1 VSELVVHFLT
11 GLANAASLFLIASGL
26 SLIFGVTRIL
36 NFAHGSLYMLG
47 AYIAL
52 STVSY
57 LGNTILG
64 FWGSV
69 LFAALVVGLIGM
81 AMERFVLRRLY
92 RSSELFHL
100 VATFGIVLIVQDVT
114 LFIWGPEDVLG
125 PRAAGLQGTI
135 DIGGSRLP
143 EYNIALIILGPLV
156 LAGLL
161 LLFGYTRWGM
171 LVRAAIQDREMLS
184 ALGHNQARIF
194 ASVFF
199 LGSFLAGLGGAVQI
213 PREPVSVLMDM
224 SIIVEAFVVVVI
236 GGMGS
241 ILGAFLAA
249 VIIGELEAFGVLVYP
264 EGTLV
269 LMYLIMVVVL
279 IVRPWGLLGKP
290 IESGHHSASPTAFMP
305 PGAMY
310 RLMTG
315 VVLALLVA
323 LPLVADPFTVVLA
336 TDILIFALFAASLHF
351 MMGGGGMVSFGHAA
365 YFGLGAY
372 CAALLVV
379 NMDTPMSLAIMLAP
393 LAAGLGALVFG
404 WFCVRLTD
412 VYLAMLSLAFA
423 QIVWSVVFQWYEV
436 TGGDDGLIG
445 IWPADWASDRTVF
458 YYLTLAICAGGVL
471 ALRRMLFAPFGY
483 ALRAGRDSPLRAE
496 AIGIHVRRQQWL
508 AFTLAGTFA
517 GIAGGLYA
525 FAKGSVFP
533 SVVSIPTSVDALLM
547 VMLGGIETLA
557 GPVVGA
563 VVLVGLEDE
572 LSRLPYWRLLLG
584 LLIVLICVA
593 LPQGIVGSLRDWY
606 AGRRSW
612 T

>member
-1 VSELVVHFLT
+1 MSALVVHFLT
-11 GLANAASLFLIASGL
+11 GLSNASSLFLIASGL

-36 NFAHGSLYMLG
+36 NFAHGSFYMLG
-47 AYIAL
+47 AYIAF

-57 LGNTILG
+57 LGNTVLG
-64 FWGSV
+64 FWGAV
-69 LFAALVVGLIGM
+69 LFAALVVGLIGVV
-81 AMERFVLRRLY
+81 MERLVLRRLY

-100 VATFGIVLIVQDVT
+100 VATFGFVLIIQDVT
-114 LFIWGPEDVLG
+114 LFIWGPQDMLG
-125 PRAAGLQGTI
+125 PRAAGLDGTVN
-135 DIGGSRLP
+135 IGGSLLP
-143 EYNIALIILGPLV
+143 EYDIALIVLGPLV
-156 LAGLL
+156 LLGLT
-161 LLFGYTRWGM
+161 LLFGRTRWGM
-171 LVRAAIQDREMLS
+171 LVRAAIQDREMLG

-213 PREPVSVLMDM
+213 PREPVSLLMDM

-249 VIIGELEAFGVLVYP
+249 VIIGELEAFGVLVFP

-290 IESGHHSASPTAFMP
+290 IDAGHHSTAPAAFAL
-305 PGAMY
+305 PGGLH
-310 RLMTG
+310 RLMTA
-315 VVLALLVA
+315 VVLGLLGL
-323 LPLVADPFTVVLA
+323 LPLLGDEFTLVLT

-351 MMGGGGMVSFGHAA
+351 IMAGGGMVSFGHAA

-372 CAALLVV
+372 AAALLVV
-379 NMDTPMSLAIMLAP
+379 NLDTPMALALALAP

-404 WFCVRLTD
+404 WFCVRLSD

-423 QIVWSVVFQWYEV
+423 QIVWSVVFQWYQV

-445 IWPADWASDRTVF
+445 IWPPMWASDRTVF
-458 YYLTLAICAGGVL
+458 YYLTLVISAGGVL
-471 ALRRMLFAPFGY
+471 ALRRMLFTPFGY
-483 ALRAGRDSPLRAE
+483 ALRAGRDSPRRAE
-496 AIGIHVRRQQWL
+496 AMGIDVRRQQWF
-508 AFTLAGTFA
+508 AFTLAGAFA
-517 GIAGGLYA
+517 GIAGGLYV

-533 SVVSIPTSVDALLM
+533 TAVSIPTSVDALLM

-557 GPVVGA
+557 GPLVGA
-563 VVLVGLEDE
+563 LVLVGLEDE
-572 LSRLPYWRLLLG
+572 LSRLSWWRLLLG
-584 LLIVLICVA
+584 TLIVLICVA
-593 LPQGIVGSLRDWY
+593 LPQGIVGSLRDLF
-606 AGRRSW
+606 ANRRIRS
-612 T
+612 

>member
-1 VSELVVHFLT
+1 VSALFVHFLT
-11 GLANAASLFLIASGL
+11 GLSNAASLFLVASGL

-47 AYIAL
+47 AYIAF
-52 STVSY
+52 SAVNY
-57 LGNTILG
+57 LGNTVLG

-69 LFAALVVGLIGM
+69 LISALVVGLIGVVI
-81 AMERFVLRRLY
+81 ERLVLRRLY
-92 RSSELFHL
+92 RSSELFYL
-100 VATFGIVLIVQDVT
+100 VATFGIVLIVQDIT
-114 LFIWGPEDVLG
+114 LFIWGPQDMLG
-125 PRAAGLQGTI
+125 PRAAGLDGTI

-143 EYNIALIILGPLV
+143 EYDIALIILGPLV
-156 LAGLL
+156 LLGLT

-249 VIIGELEAFGVLVYP
+249 VIIGELEAFGVLVFP

-290 IESGHHSASPTAFMP
+290 IEAGHHSASPAAFAL
-305 PGAMY
+305 PGNMY
-310 RLMTG
+310 RLATA
-315 VVLALLVA
+315 VVLALLAA
-323 LPLVADPFTVVLA
+323 LPLVADDFTVVLA

-351 MMGGGGMVSFGHAA
+351 IMGGGGMVSFGHAA

-379 NMDTPMSLAIMLAP
+379 NMDTPMSLAMMLAP
-393 LAAGLGALVFG
+393 LAAGLAALVFG

-423 QIVWSVVFQWYEV
+423 QIVWSVVFQWYQV

-445 IWPADWASDRTVF
+445 IWPAMWASDRMVF

-471 ALRRMLFAPFGY
+471 ALRRMLFSPFGY

-496 AIGIHVRRQQWL
+496 AIGIHVRRQQWF
-508 AFTLAGTFA
+508 AFTLAGAFA
-517 GIAGGLYA
+517 GIAGGLYV

-533 SVVSIPTSVDALLM
+533 TALSIPTSVDALLM

-572 LSRLPYWRLLLG
+572 LSRLSYWRLLLG
-584 LLIVLICVA
+584 VMIVLICVA

-606 AGRRSW
+606 ASRRAW